1 MTTKRLANRIEF
13 ASRAAAHGRKG
24 GSVSSD
30 RKKEATS
37 LSLVKARYS
46 RMKKM
51 AEEGRLFKCV
61 VLRDGEYC
69 SYWETLFVGGKGASQ
84 KFARDSGLS
93 PATVVQA
100 DAEDLEKFA
109 PKAG

>member
-1 MTTKRLANRIEF
+1 MTTKRLANRIKF

-37 LSLVKARYS
+37 LSLVKARYF

-51 AEEGRLFKCV
+51 AEEGKLFKV
-61 VLRDGEYC
+61 QRG
-69 SYWETLFVGGKGASQ
+69 WEILFVGGKDSCKKHMMIYSFPCEMAPAS
-84 KFARDSGLS
+84 
-93 PATVVQA
+93 P
-100 DAEDLEKFA
+100 EDLEKFA